1 MEETVQIW
9 LFNTN
14 DKNKLAGTI
23 RVPSGQE
30 LQPGQTA
37 IRPAD
42 GLYGTPMYDTENQRW
57 FGEDKEQWLKEHPI
71 PVPKPDPEQIALAG
85 VMKSLADVK
94 TDGQSQDKLNAS
106 VMKQVAQLTI
116 QNTTQA
122 KLNANVMKQMA
133 QMKISTDTK
142 LKEQEQVNANAMKE
156 IAMLKI
162 SLAKAAQPTQPT
174 ESTQPTEPAKPS
186 EPTAPAQP
194 TEVTQPTDIKEEA

>member
-9 LFNTN
+9 LFNTS
-14 DKNKLAGTI
+14 DKNKLVGTI

-94 TDGQSQDKLNAS
+94 TDGQSQNKLNAN

-122 KLNANVMKQMA
+122 KLNADNMKQMA
-133 QMKISTDTK
+133 QMKIDTDAK

-162 SLAKAAQPTQPT
+162 SLAKATQPTQP
-174 ESTQPTEPAKPS
+174 SKPTI
-186 EPTAPAQP
+186 PAQP
-194 TEVTQPTDIKEEA
+194 TEATKPTQPQA

>member
-42 GLYGTPMYDTENQRW
+42 GLYGTPMYDTENHRW

-122 KLNANVMKQMA
+122 KLNADNMKQMA
-133 QMKISTDTK
+133 QMKIDTDAK

-162 SLAKAAQPTQPT
+162 SLAKATQPAQPSKPT
-174 ESTQPTEPAKPS
+174 I
-186 EPTAPAQP
+186 PAQP
-194 TEVTQPTDIKEEA
+194 TEATQPTDIKEEA

>member
-42 GLYGTPMYDTENQRW
+42 GLYGTPMYDVENQRW

-71 PVPKPDPEQIALAG
+71 PVPKPDPEQTALAG

-94 TDGQSQDKLNAS
+94 TDGQSQDKLNA
-106 VMKQVAQLTI
+106 
-116 QNTTQA
+116 
-122 KLNANVMKQMA
+122 NVMKQMA
-133 QMKISTDTK
+133 QMKIDTDAK

-162 SLAKAAQPTQPT
+162 SLAKATQPTQPT
-174 ESTQPTEPAKPS
+174 ESTQPTQLTEPAKPS

-194 TEVTQPTDIKEEA
+194 TEVTQPTDTKEEA